1 MLWLISVF
9 LSMKYFAVST
19 TVYRLCNEG
28 VTKFKAFEKKK
39 NHHQEAASLPE
50 AASSAL
56 FTVNM
61 NMDHENKLPR
71 ESDLSQYR

>member
-28 VTKFKAFEKKK
+28 VTQFKAFKKQK
-39 NHHQEAASLPE
+39 QKQKKPHHFNDAGPL
-50 AASSAL
+50 
-56 FTVNM
+56 
-61 NMDHENKLPR
+61 ENSKAHRRQQVCLKLP
-71 ESDLSQYR
+71 LLHCLQ